1 MNCKHKEYKC
11 VPTDN
16 NEFRICARCGMT
28 DREIALTKRIQ
39 ELTDKDE
46 PTIANVSDLPKFQT
60 ISKREYFDLQVQMAN
75 SLTRDE
81 GLSNFGIADG
91 AMSIIN
97 RILSNNEIKVE
108 D

>member
-1 MNCKHKEYKC
+1 
-11 VPTDN
+11 
-16 NEFRICARCGMT
+16 
-28 DREIALTKRIQ
+28 
-39 ELTDKDE
+39 
-46 PTIANVSDLPKFQT
+46 
-60 ISKREYFDLQVQMAN
+60 MAN